1 MLPRCG
7 RVSKHPKTLL
17 GSRGIGGPPIHRS
30 TGARRRWRHAVVVAT
45 WMMVLAGSSIA
56 DDTGVAACSAIPD
69 DRERLACYD
78 RLAGRPAASPR
89 PARTEPPP
97 LPEDRRQSVAGD
109 FVARY
114 DKPAARGSALA
125 FKWELDEDSRF
136 GVLRLRTH
144 KPNYLLFG
152 RYTDVPNEAPF
163 SGLAPGGTPVD
174 LRNIEAKYQ
183 LSFKT
188 KLVQG
193 LFDRRLDLWVALTQ
207 QSSWQIYSPSAPFR
221 ETNYEPEAMAVV
233 RTDVKLP
240 LGLQWRFVNF
250 GFVHQS
256 NGRGEPLSRSWNRVY
271 AQFGIER
278 GDFSVL
284 IRPWWRLPESNG
296 NDNNPDIVN
305 YLGRGDV
312 LAVYQP
318 ADSGHSFALLAR
330 NNFSSTDNRGAV
342 QFDWRFPLYRNFKG
356 YFQLFSG
363 YGETLIDYNYRQTTV
378 GLGISFSDW
387 Q

>member
-7 RVSKHPKTLL
+7 RVSKRPGTLTAAP
-17 GSRGIGGPPIHRS
+17 GTCGMPIRRH
-30 TGARRRWRHAVVVAT
+30 TVARRWWPLAVAGAVRMA
-45 WMMVLAGSSIA
+45 VLAGGAIA
-56 DDTGVAACSAIPD
+56 DDAGVAGCATIPD
-69 DRERLACYD
+69 DHLRLACYD
-78 RLAGRPAASPR
+78 RLAGRPAAP
-89 PARTEPPP
+89 PPAARTEPPP
-97 LPEDRRQSVAGD
+97 LPEDRRQSVVGD

-114 DKPAARGSALA
+114 DKPATGGSALA

-144 KPNYLLFG
+144 KPNYFLFA
-152 RYTDVPNEAPF
+152 RYTDAPNEAPF
-163 SGLAPGGTPVD
+163 SSLTPGRAPVN

-207 QSSWQIYSPSAPFR
+207 QSNWQIYSPSAPFR
-221 ETNYEPEAMAVV
+221 ETNYEPEAMAVL
-233 RTDVKLP
+233 RTDLKLP

-284 IRPWWRLPESNG
+284 IRPWWRLPESHS

-305 YLGRGDV
+305 YLGRGDL

-330 NNFSSTDNRGAV
+330 NNLSSTRNRGAL
-342 QFDWRFPLYRNFKG
+342 QFDWRFPLYRNLKG
-356 YFQLFSG
+356 YLQLFSG
-363 YGETLIDYNYRQTTV
+363 YGETLTDYNYRQTTAGV
-378 GLGISFSDW
+378 GISLSDW

>member
-7 RVSKHPKTLL
+7 RVSKHPTTLPAAP
-17 GSRGIGGPPIHRS
+17 GMGGAPIRRHIPVCRWWLRAAAVAVWMTVLS
-30 TGARRRWRHAVVVAT
+30 GGA
-45 WMMVLAGSSIA
+45 IA
-56 DDTGVAACSAIPD
+56 DDAGVAGCATIPD
-69 DRERLACYD
+69 DRARLACYD
-78 RLAGRPAASPR
+78 QLAGRPAVPPPAARAAS
-89 PARTEPPP
+89 PP

-114 DKPAARGSALA
+114 DKPATGGSALA
-125 FKWELDEDSRF
+125 FKWELDEESRF

-144 KPNYLLFG
+144 KPNYFLFA
-152 RYTDVPNEAPF
+152 RYTDAPNEAPF
-163 SGLAPGGTPVD
+163 SGLAPGGATTD

-221 ETNYEPEAMAVV
+221 ETNYEPEAMAVL
-233 RTDVKLP
+233 RTDLKLP
-240 LGLQWRFVNF
+240 LGWQWRFVNF

-256 NGRGEPLSRSWNRVY
+256 NGRGEPLSRSWNRLY

-284 IRPWWRLPESNG
+284 IRPWWRLPESSL

-305 YLGRGDV
+305 YLGRGDL
-312 LAVYQP
+312 LAVWQP
-318 ADSGHSFALLAR
+318 SGSGHRFALLAR
-330 NNFSSTDNRGAV
+330 NNLSGTSNRGAL
-342 QFDWRFPLYRNFKG
+342 QFDWRFPLYRNLKG
-356 YFQLFSG
+356 YLQIFTG
-363 YGETLIDYNYRQTTV
+363 YGETLIDYNYRQTTA
-378 GLGISFSDW
+378 GIGISLSDW